1 MLVLSRQ
8 KNENLL
14 IILDGVVL
22 AEIEPVDIRGDKVR
36 LGVNAPK
43 HVQVHRKEVWEKVQQ
58 EKANA
63 DKLRLIAPTANTQ

>member
-8 KNENLL
+8 KNEKLL

-36 LGVNAPK
+36 LGVTAPK

-63 DKLRLIAPTANTQ
+63 DKLRLIAPMADTR

>member
-8 KNENLL
+8 KNEKLL

-63 DKLRLIAPTANTQ
+63 DKLRLIAPTTIPQ